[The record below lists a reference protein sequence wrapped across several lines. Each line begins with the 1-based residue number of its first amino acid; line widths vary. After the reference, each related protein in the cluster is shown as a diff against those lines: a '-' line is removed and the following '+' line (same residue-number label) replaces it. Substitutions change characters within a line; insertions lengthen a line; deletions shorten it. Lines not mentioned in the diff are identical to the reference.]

1 VSTKIWPA
9 PGTSLSQQPSRKTGS
24 SQEPALKEDVKLF
37 WEVFEAH
44 YDEIQERR
52 MEVVAEHPALAAVLR
67 NTPPE
72 QLAEQQRLSREL
84 MRRAVLEDDWEPYLA
99 NLRAQGSTYAQAG
112 LTFQAWF
119 DLVAALR
126 SLVVPHLLT
135 TYGESVD
142 RLQAAFAGMNRIT
155 DVAMATIGQ
164 AYLESKEETIHR
176 QKEAMRELST
186 PVLQLRDRLLI
197 VPIIGVVDSQRA
209 RQLTENLLRAIR
221 DHRAKV
227 VVIDITGV
235 PDFDSGVAN
244 HLVQTVDASRLMG
257 ATAIV
262 TGLSAEVAQTLVTLG
277 MDLSKLNTVG
287 DLQGGIEEANR
298 LLGYRLVMDGG
309 RSSKENS

>member
-1 VSTKIWPA
+1 MSTKIWPA
-9 PGTSLSQQPSRKTGS
+9 PGTSLSQRPSPKTGPP
-24 SQEPALKEDVKLF
+24 QEPALKEGVRLF

-52 MEVVAEHPALAAVLR
+52 MEVAAEHPAFAAVLR

-72 QLAEQQRLSREL
+72 QMAEQQRLSREL

-99 NLRAQGSTYAQAG
+99 NLKAQGSTYAQAG

-126 SLVVPHLLT
+126 SLVLPHLLT

-155 DVAMATIGQ
+155 DVAMATIGE

-197 VPIIGVVDSQRA
+197 VPMIGVVDSQRA

-257 ATAIV
+257 ARAIV

>member
-1 VSTKIWPA
+1 VSTRTWPT
-9 PGTSLSQQPSRKTGS
+9 PGTGLPPQPGPRTEVSP
-24 SQEPALKEDVKLF
+24 EPAVQEGLRLF
-37 WEVFEAH
+37 WEVYEAH
-44 YDEIQERR
+44 YDQIQEHTLKAA
-52 MEVVAEHPALAAVLR
+52 AEYPAFAAVLR
-67 NTPPE
+67 RMPPE
-72 QLAEQQRLSREL
+72 QMAEQSRLSREL
-84 MRRAVLEDDWEPYLA
+84 MTRAVLEGDWEPYLA
-99 NLRAQGSTYAQAG
+99 NLRAQGENYARAG

-119 DLVAALR
+119 DLVGAFR
-126 SLVVPHLLT
+126 SLLVPHLLAAH
-135 TYGESVD
+135 GESVD
-142 RLQAAFAGMNRIT
+142 KLQASFAGMNRLI
-155 DVAMATIGQ
+155 DVAMATIGE

-176 QKEAMRELST
+176 QKQAMLELST

-197 VPIIGVVDSQRA
+197 VPIIGVIDTQRA

-221 DHRAKV
+221 DLRAKV

-244 HLVQTVDASRLMG
+244 HLVQTVDAARLMG
-257 ATAIV
+257 ASAVV